1 MEVTFSFRIITQI
14 ILTSYIGLVL
24 FLMFY
29 IRFRTVLVVVVF
41 FFISKLSPLIKK
53 FPHSLRREVWP
64 HETRLATPSSYESV
78 CTMLGQWAMCLRYRF
93 YLCFYDFLNRLWN
106 NSNSVIVFVLCFL
119 LLTDFSSNMIAYFA
133 IHERLCVLLALIQ
146 MFVEVHVKLN

>member
-41 FFISKLSPLIKK
+41 FYIKIVPFNK
-53 FPHSLRREVWP
+53 KKYPHSLRREVWF

-78 CTMLGQWAMCLRYRF
+78 CTMDNERSYVFEISILLGQ
-93 YLCFYDFLNRLWN
+93 
-106 NSNSVIVFVLCFL
+106 
-119 LLTDFSSNMIAYFA
+119 
-133 IHERLCVLLALIQ
+133 
-146 MFVEVHVKLN
+146 